1 MEDDEFSD
9 SETNPSIIESPFGPT
24 ITFRGKLA
32 EDRTLYKK
40 DKKCIF
46 CGDSFGLGILHAKK
60 HYCKFC
66 YRGICS
72 KCSPKSAFH
81 PEDKKNLR
89 ICNFCC
95 ENIVKESFSESFNI
109 RTSGIQSQIS
119 LIKRESALLRTE
131 IQSILKETYKFESLI
146 RLEDDKFKETLNKH
160 LDLPELTKEKSL
172 LSGKFK
178 TMIQEYDEFKKYLVT
193 EDSKIQKLTL
203 ALQIERNNSKN
214 IKQTISELKDK
225 LSDMQDVRVHLH
237 TKGVKRSSS
246 LIMSDAEKK
255 EELVFNSQVIKNFEY
270 ESDNLRMLKEIEKIK
285 LEIEEIER
293 RTKVWKEETGPD
305 RLVSSDR
312 SKYNIEE
319 EDKIKSLRMK
329 QKSQQATIEKLKLE
343 LRMLNNSDRRDREL
357 RGDEDE
363 EESQIRETTRPCA
376 RCEIY

>member
-24 ITFRGKLA
+24 VTFKGKLA

-46 CGDSFGLGILHAKK
+46 CGDTFGLGILHAKK

-72 KCSPKSAFH
+72 KCSPKCAFH
-81 PEDKKNLR
+81 PEEKKNLR

-95 ENIVKESFSESFNI
+95 ENSVKETFSESFNI
-109 RTSGIQSQIS
+109 RTSEIQSQIS

-131 IQSILKETYKFESLI
+131 IQSILKETYRFESLI
-146 RLEDDKFKETLNKH
+146 HLEDDKFKETLNKH
-160 LDLPELTKEKSL
+160 LDLPDLTKQKSL
-172 LSGKFK
+172 LSTKFK
-178 TMIQEYDEFKKYLVT
+178 GLIEEYDEFKKFLAS
-193 EDSKIQKLTL
+193 EDSKIQKLNM

-214 IKQTISELKDK
+214 LKQTISDLKDK

-246 LIMSDAEKK
+246 LILSEAEKK
-255 EELVFNSQVIKNFEY
+255 EELEFNSQVIKNFEL
-270 ESDNLRMLKEIEKIK
+270 ESENLKMLKEIERIKI
-285 LEIEEIER
+285 ETEEIDR
-293 RTKVWKEETGPD
+293 RAKVWKEETGPD
-305 RLVSSDR
+305 RLISSDR
-312 SKYNIEE
+312 SKFNIEE
-319 EDKIKSLRMK
+319 EEKIRILRIK
-329 QKSQQATIEKLKLE
+329 QKSQQAMIEKLKLE

-357 RGDEDE
+357 RGDDEE
-363 EESQIRETTRPCA
+363 EESQLKETTRPCA

>member
-24 ITFRGKLA
+24 VTFKGKLA
-32 EDRTLYKK
+32 EDRILYKK

-46 CGDSFGLGILHAKK
+46 CGDAFGFGILHAKK

-66 YRGICS
+66 YRGICA

-95 ENIVKESFSESFNI
+95 ENSVKESFSESFNI
-109 RTSGIQSQIS
+109 RTSEIQSQIY

-131 IQSILKETYKFESLI
+131 IQSILKETYKYESLI
-146 RLEDDKFKETLNKH
+146 HLEDEKFKETLNKH
-160 LDLPELTKEKSL
+160 LDLPDLTKEKSL
-172 LSGKFK
+172 LSAKFK
-178 TMIQEYDEFKKYLVT
+178 NMFQEYDEFKKLMAS

-203 ALQIERNNSKN
+203 ALQNERNNLKKGKD
-214 IKQTISELKDK
+214 IISELKDK
-225 LSDMQDVRVHLH
+225 LSDMQDVRVHLY

-255 EELVFNSQVIKNFEY
+255 EELEFNSQVIKNFEY
-270 ESDNLRMLKEIEKIK
+270 ESDNLRMLKEIERIKI
-285 LEIEEIER
+285 EIEEIER

-305 RLVSSDR
+305 RLISSDR
-312 SKYNIEE
+312 SKYNMEE
-319 EDKIKSLRMK
+319 EEKIKVLRIK
-329 QKSQQATIEKLKLE
+329 QKSQQAMIEKLKLE

-357 RGDEDE
+357 RGDEEE
-363 EESQIRETTRPCA
+363 EESQLKATTRPCA